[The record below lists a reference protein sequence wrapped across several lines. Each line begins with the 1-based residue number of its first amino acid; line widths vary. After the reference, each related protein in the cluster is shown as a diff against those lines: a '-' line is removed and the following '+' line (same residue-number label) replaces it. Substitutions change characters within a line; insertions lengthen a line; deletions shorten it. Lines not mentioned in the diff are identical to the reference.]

1 MTVLKQNISYVVE
14 NASSDFGEE
23 NGIIEAIFYDCVQ
36 VL

>member
-14 NASSDFGEE
+14 NTSSDFGEE
-23 NGIIEAIFYDCVQ
+23 NGITEAIFYDCLH